1 MFGNWLRGIDS
12 DLKSLVLL
20 VAAATCWSLWLCC
33 RDNLSKQSYFLFT
46 GYLHNFTCGFVHGLS
61 STHGLIAVV
70 SQRLA
75 QMANHSFF
83 LPRGG
88 DLVYGLT
95 ESLFLLFIGRL
106 CAFLAE
112 VENLFKHCCITSM

>member
-1 MFGNWLRGIDS
+1 MFGNWLRGIDSDLKSLVLLVFGNWLRGIDS

-33 RDNLSKQSYFLFT
+33 RANLSKQSYFLFT

-61 STHGLIAVV
+61 STHGLIAVL

-83 LPRGG
+83 YLG
-88 DLVYGLT
+88 VA
-95 ESLFLLFIGRL
+95 I
-106 CAFLAE
+106 
-112 VENLFKHCCITSM
+112 